1 MSPGVDL
8 HTRSA
13 AYSLSGPQLRHPVS
27 LNHDVLLGLLSVL
40 GILAFLFSAASPD
53 DDDIQQEFVQGS
65 KTKQFAVANRKIAS
79 GVRTFHSSTVQ
90 AAPLPPVRTSTR
102 YTIIERISIRGG
114 GTIDEPIFGS
124 RTGDRSPPAKSS

>member
-1 MSPGVDL
+1 MSPGADL

-13 AYSLSGPQLRHPVS
+13 ARSLSGPQLRHPVILS
-27 LNHDVLLGLLSVL
+27 HGVLLGLLSVL

-79 GVRTFHSSTVQ
+79 GVHTFRSSTVQ

-102 YTIIERISIRGG
+102 YTIVERISIRG